1 MPTQVYRGCKRIQL
15 CQKTP
20 FGRKAPSTHMNSTTR
35 FLPTGLTQLPC
46 GKSKS
51 WWSIPLGIAL
61 AKPQSPERFHMD
73 RF

>member
-51 WWSIPLGIAL
+51 W
-61 AKPQSPERFHMD
+61 
-73 RF
+73 